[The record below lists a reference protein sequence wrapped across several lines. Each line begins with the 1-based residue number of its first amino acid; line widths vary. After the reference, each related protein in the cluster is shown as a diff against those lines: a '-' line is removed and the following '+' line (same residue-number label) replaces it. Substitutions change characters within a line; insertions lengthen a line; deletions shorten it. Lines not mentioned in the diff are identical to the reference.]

1 MDPMEE
7 NIFLEE
13 HMKLTFSIMNDL
25 RKRKEL
31 CDVVLCVG
39 QREINAHKVV
49 LASFSP
55 YFYAMFTN
63 DVIESRQSRITLKSM
78 DPRSVEL
85 LIEFAYT
92 AQIRITE
99 ENVQNLL
106 PVACILQISP
116 VKKACCD
123 FLQAELDPSNCIGI
137 KDYAEIY
144 GCADLAKAA
153 EKFIFRHFLEVS
165 ESEEFEILN
174 QERLIDLISRDEL
187 FVKSED
193 EVLAA
198 LLRWVTYDLKER
210 TRELKHLLS
219 YIRVPFVS
227 SSYLK
232 SLIQCC
238 EEGLRSEFKD
248 TLIEAF
254 SDSKRISSICTSHKR
269 RPPGPTVMFFAG
281 GYLRRSL
288 DVLECF
294 DPLSLTW
301 TTLSP
306 LSLPKSGL
314 GAAYIDNMLYIIG
327 GRNNTSSGNIDTAS
341 VERYDP
347 LRDEWRTVKSLSVP
361 RNRLGVAICEG
372 CIYAIGGGNG
382 NSCHV
387 SVERYDPKQDE
398 WTTLMPLNFPRIGVA
413 VAVLGKK
420 LYAIGG
426 FDGRNR
432 LRSVECYDI
441 DTDLWRLVSPLV
453 ERRSGAG
460 AASLNEYVY
469 AIGGYNGDAQLS
481 SVERY
486 DPTLDTWTVTS
497 PLIHRRSAL
506 SATVLLNKLYV
517 VGGYDGEG
525 FLSTLEEYF
534 PEEDRWKLVSSM
546 NLGRSGAGIA
556 VGWKPAM

>member
-39 QREINAHKVV
+39 QREIDAHKVV

-123 FLQAELDPSNCIGI
+123 FLKAELDPSNCIGI

-193 EVLAA
+193 EV
-198 LLRWVTYDLKER
+198 R
-210 TRELKHLLS
+210 
-219 YIRVPFVS
+219 
-227 SSYLK
+227 
-232 SLIQCC
+232 
-238 EEGLRSEFKD
+238 
-248 TLIEAF
+248 
-254 SDSKRISSICTSHKR
+254 
-269 RPPGPTVMFFAG
+269 
-281 GYLRRSL
+281 
-288 DVLECF
+288 
-294 DPLSLTW
+294 
-301 TTLSP
+301 
-306 LSLPKSGL
+306 
-314 GAAYIDNMLYIIG
+314 
-327 GRNNTSSGNIDTAS
+327 
-341 VERYDP
+341 
-347 LRDEWRTVKSLSVP
+347 
-361 RNRLGVAICEG
+361 
-372 CIYAIGGGNG
+372 
-382 NSCHV
+382 
-387 SVERYDPKQDE
+387 
-398 WTTLMPLNFPRIGVA
+398 
-413 VAVLGKK
+413 
-420 LYAIGG
+420 
-426 FDGRNR
+426 
-432 LRSVECYDI
+432 CY
-441 DTDLWRLVSPLV
+441 
-453 ERRSGAG
+453 
-460 AASLNEYVY
+460 
-469 AIGGYNGDAQLS
+469 
-481 SVERY
+481 
-486 DPTLDTWTVTS
+486 
-497 PLIHRRSAL
+497 
-506 SATVLLNKLYV
+506 
-517 VGGYDGEG
+517 
-525 FLSTLEEYF
+525 
-534 PEEDRWKLVSSM
+534 
-546 NLGRSGAGIA
+546 
-556 VGWKPAM
+556 

>member
-314 GAAYIDNMLYIIG
+314 GAAYIG
-327 GRNNTSSGNIDTAS
+327 KANIL
-341 VERYDP
+341 E
-347 LRDEWRTVKSLSVP
+347 
-361 RNRLGVAICEG
+361 EG
-372 CIYAIGGGNG
+372 
-382 NSCHV
+382 
-387 SVERYDPKQDE
+387 
-398 WTTLMPLNFPRIGVA
+398 
-413 VAVLGKK
+413 
-420 LYAIGG
+420 
-426 FDGRNR
+426 
-432 LRSVECYDI
+432 
-441 DTDLWRLVSPLV
+441 
-453 ERRSGAG
+453 
-460 AASLNEYVY
+460 
-469 AIGGYNGDAQLS
+469 
-481 SVERY
+481 
-486 DPTLDTWTVTS
+486 
-497 PLIHRRSAL
+497 
-506 SATVLLNKLYV
+506 
-517 VGGYDGEG
+517 
-525 FLSTLEEYF
+525 LST
-534 PEEDRWKLVSSM
+534 
-546 NLGRSGAGIA
+546 
-556 VGWKPAM
+556 